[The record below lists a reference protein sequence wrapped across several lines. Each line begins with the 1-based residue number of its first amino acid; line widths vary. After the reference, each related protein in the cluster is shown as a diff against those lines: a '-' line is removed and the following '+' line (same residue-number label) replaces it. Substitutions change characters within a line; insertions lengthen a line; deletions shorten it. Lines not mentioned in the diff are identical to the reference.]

1 MFKAMGGSRTAPTL
15 IGLWLACVLS
25 AAAQNPPRQ
34 ARPAPAN
41 LPEVNPYASAADIA
55 IGRAIYNGRCGH
67 CHGLSGE
74 GGRGAVLNAGRFRHG
89 GSDRELF
96 ITIRSGVPDTEMPGV
111 NIPDMDV
118 WRMVAYVQQLGRQG
132 GSEPSTGDATAGAAV
147 YARAACAQCH
157 TIGAQGGF
165 LGPDLTDIGARR
177 AVRHLRQSIADP
189 NADIAL
195 DFRSV
200 TVTDAKGTTVSG
212 IHLNEDE
219 YSVHLRDIAGNLRSF
234 MKSELKEIAL
244 PRQSLMP
251 AYPTLAPTDIE
262 NLVAYLASLR
272 PARTPAA
279 GGPAEAAVWTFDRL
293 DGIGGHKT
301 TVLGEPRII
310 DSPLGKA
317 VEFDGIDDA
326 LFVDHHPLAGAAS
339 FTWEAIFRP
348 DGGEAQQRWFH
359 LSEQDPVTGDDTE
372 NRMLFEIRVVGDE
385 WYLDSYHQSGAA
397 NKALMNREARHK
409 LGAWYHVAS
418 VYDGREFSNYV
429 DGVREGAAELHLAPH
444 GPGHASVGVRINK
457 TFFFKGAVRLA
468 RFTRRALAPAEF
480 LRR

>member
-1 MFKAMGGSRTAPTL
+1 MLKAMGGSRTVPPL

-34 ARPAPAN
+34 ARQAPAN
-41 LPEVNPYASAADIA
+41 LPEVNPFSSAADIA

-96 ITIRSGVPDTEMPGV
+96 ITIRSGIPDTEMPGV
-111 NIPDMDV
+111 NIPDMEV

-132 GSEPSTGDATAGAAV
+132 GSDPSTGDAVAGAAV
-147 YARAACAQCH
+147 YARTACAQCH
-157 TIGAQGGF
+157 TIGTQGGF

-177 AVRHLRQSIADP
+177 AVRHLRQSIAEP

-195 DFRSV
+195 DYRSV
-200 TVTDAKGTTVSG
+200 TVTDAKGTTISG

-234 MKSELKEIAL
+234 MKSELKAVEL

-251 AYPTLAPTDIE
+251 AYPTLTGADLE

-272 PARTPAA
+272 PARASAA
-279 GGPAEAAVWTFDRL
+279 GQQAEAVMWTFDRL
-293 DGIGGHKT
+293 DNIGGHKT
-301 TVLGEPRII
+301 TVLGQPKII
-310 DSPLGKA
+310 DTPAGKA
-317 VEFDGIDDA
+317 VEFDGVDDA
-326 LFVDHHPLAGAAS
+326 LFIDNHPLAGATA
-339 FTWEAIFRP
+339 FTWEAVFRP

-359 LSEQDPVTGDDTE
+359 LSEQDPVTGADTD

-385 WYLDSYHQSGAA
+385 WYLDSHYQSGAA
-397 NKALMNREARHK
+397 FKTLMNREARHP
-409 LGAWYHVAS
+409 LRAWYHVAS
-418 VYDGREFSNYV
+418 VYDGKEFSNYV
-429 DGVREGAAELHLAPH
+429 NGVRQGGGEAQLAPH
-444 GPGHASVGVRINK
+444 GPGHSSVGVRINK
-457 TFFFKGAVRLA
+457 VFYFKGAVRLA

-480 LRR
+480 LKR